1 MKKLKNANA
10 RKAVKNQSE
19 KVIQPWTKMYPEDLS
34 NNKTKLEQEAVPK
47 NNIPEEI
54 NSILIILGTE
64 CVWISWIQ

>member
-1 MKKLKNANA
+1 
-10 RKAVKNQSE
+10 
-19 KVIQPWTKMYPEDLS
+19 MYPEDLS

-64 CVWISWIQ
+64 CV